1 MMIQDDSVI
10 VIIYNDICRVYNVC
24 AALFNVAMIGQI
36 AHCRE
41 AISFCEDQR
50 CERQVTDVR

>member
-1 MMIQDDSVI
+1 MMMIQDDSVI
-10 VIIYNDICRVYNVC
+10 VIIYNDICRVYVC
-24 AALFNVAMIGQI
+24 AASFNVAMIGQI